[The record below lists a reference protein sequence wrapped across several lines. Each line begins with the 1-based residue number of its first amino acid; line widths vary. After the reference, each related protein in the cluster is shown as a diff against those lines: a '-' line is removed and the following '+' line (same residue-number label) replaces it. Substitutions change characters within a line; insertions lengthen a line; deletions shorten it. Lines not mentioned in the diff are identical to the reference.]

1 MSLIHAGRARAQRGQ
16 TLIEMVIALPV
27 ILIALFGVIYVSRVG
42 VVDERAQLALR
53 YGGIAG
59 FITGSNAYSAANI
72 YENLSPTG
80 MPVPCPTPAMGALTG
95 ASPFPEPSAAPF
107 WQPDNT
113 ATAPCTP
120 TVYGLG
126 GAQFLASHYF
136 SATSLSITA
145 NIDVPSYIQ
154 SVLGENS
161 HVVGASEAFVDPA
174 FPGMILYCSTEV
186 RGRVYGAV
194 TASGSSV
201 PPTPIPNNASNPSP
215 APNNN
220 GVCQ

>member
-1 MSLIHAGRARAQRGQ
+1 MSLRSGAHAQRGQ

-27 ILIALFGVIYVSRVG
+27 ILIALFGIIYVARVG
-42 VVDERAQLALR
+42 VVNERAQLALR

-72 YENLSPTG
+72 YENLSANG
-80 MPVPCPTPAMGALTG
+80 MPQPCPTPAMGALTG

-107 WQPDNT
+107 WQPDT
-113 ATAPCTP
+113 AASAPCTP

-136 SATSLSITA
+136 SATSLSISGGV
-145 NIDVPSYIQ
+145 DVPSYIQ
-154 SVLGENS
+154 DVLGETS
-161 HVVGASEAFVDPA
+161 HVVGASEAFVHPA

-186 RGRVYGAV
+186 RARVYGAV
-194 TASGSSV
+194 TASGSSI
-201 PPTPIPNNASNPSP
+201 PPTPIPNGASNPSP